1 MYVFA
6 YYGIP
11 LKAIPE
17 WVGLPIWL
25 SGGLDTAELTE
36 EGGALPP
43 PWMTELMVWTQA
55 MTSDSSLAKNRYSAP
70 FGNLYGRVDRYQE
83 GKRVCIYS

>member
-1 MYVFA
+1 M
-6 YYGIP
+6 
-11 LKAIPE
+11 LPE

-36 EGGALPP
+36 EGAALPP
-43 PWMTELMVWTQA
+43 PWMTELMAWTQA

-70 FGNLYGRVDRYQE
+70 FGNLYGQVDRYQE